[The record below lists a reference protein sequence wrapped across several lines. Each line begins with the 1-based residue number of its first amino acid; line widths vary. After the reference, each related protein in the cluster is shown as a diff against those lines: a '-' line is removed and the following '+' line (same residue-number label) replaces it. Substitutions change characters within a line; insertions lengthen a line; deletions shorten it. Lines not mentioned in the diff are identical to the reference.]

1 MSLWLVSAVAT
12 CHFKLWVIRVL
23 LLVLRSA
30 LACTASKLLFFSGY
44 CFNHF
49 PMFQCSKLWLLRH
62 FLASLISVVSFPLCV
77 SELTK
82 NNFHM
87 WYYILVK
94 FVNIFI
100 EWKSRMTHADP
111 NCPCRTLK
119 LKGLIII
126 LLLAGVVAFVSH
138 GMLEVVKLLLTGSFV
153 PLVKQITVKSSV

>member
-30 LACTASKLLFFSGY
+30 LACTASKLLFF
-44 CFNHF
+44 FRLL
-49 PMFQCSKLWLLRH
+49 FQPLSNVPNSDCCDI

-87 WYYILVK
+87 WYYIL

>member
-30 LACTASKLLFFSGY
+30 LACTASKLLFFQVTVSTT
-44 CFNHF
+44 
-49 PMFQCSKLWLLRH
+49 FQCSKLWLLRH